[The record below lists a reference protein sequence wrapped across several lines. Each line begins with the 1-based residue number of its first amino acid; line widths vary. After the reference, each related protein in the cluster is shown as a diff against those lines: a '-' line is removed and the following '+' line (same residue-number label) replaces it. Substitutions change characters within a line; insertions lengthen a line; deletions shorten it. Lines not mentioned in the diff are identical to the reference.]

1 MKRLSHKH
9 PLAIRWFHWVN
20 FPLLSVMIWSGLLIY
35 WANDVYP
42 FGEAD
47 PHAHGWRAF
56 HFFPQPFYDK
66 LGIPGHLA
74 RGMAWHFFFMWLF
87 MINGLLYVGYTAVS
101 GEWRHLLPTR
111 GTLLNAWQ
119 TVLHDLHLSKRSPPV
134 DKYNGAQRI
143 AYTGVVLM
151 GAGSLLTGLAIYRP
165 AQVSWLTHALGG
177 YGWARA
183 EHFALTLLYVLFFV
197 VHIVQ
202 VALAGWNNFR
212 SMVSGYE
219 LVDVEEVPDATQ
231 G

>member
-20 FPLLSVMIWSGLLIY
+20 FPLLTVMIWSGLMIY

-42 FGEAD
+42 FGHAD
-47 PHAHGWRAF
+47 PAAHGWRAF
-56 HFFPQPFYDK
+56 HFFPKAFYDK
-66 LGIPGHLA
+66 LGLPFHLA
-74 RGMAWHFFFMWLF
+74 QGLAWHFVFMWLF
-87 MINGLLYVGYTAVS
+87 MVNGLLYVGYTAIS
-101 GEWRHLLPTR
+101 GEWRYLLPTR
-111 GTLLNAWQ
+111 GTLGNAWQ
-119 TVLHDLHLSKRSPPV
+119 TVLHDLHLSKRAPEV

-151 GAGSLLTGLAIYRP
+151 GGGSLVTGLAIYKP
-165 AQVSWLTHALGG
+165 AQFAWLCHLLGG
-177 YGWARA
+177 YEWARA

-197 VHIVQ
+197 VHVVQ

-219 LVDVEEVPDATQ
+219 LVEVTEVPDGTRP
-231 G
+231 